1 MRPIY
6 ILLAISMVGS
16 SGCSFM
22 IAGAGTDL
30 RSITTREE
38 VHKQFGT
45 PLTSE
50 VIDGQSVETF
60 HTRQKICEPIWAS
73 GMEMAVGM
81 SIGLAEIVCGPVEF
95 VRLVQRTVLG
105 QELNVIYDATGKVKR
120 WELEPFSIDYP
131 RQKDSAAN
139 EKTDP
144 AAAKKA
150 DMP

>member
-6 ILLAISMVGS
+6 FLLAVSMICS
-16 SGCSFM
+16 SGCSFV
-22 IAGAGTDL
+22 IARAGIDL
-30 RSITTREE
+30 HSITTREE

-60 HTRQKICEPIWAS
+60 HTRQKICETIWAS

-81 SIGLAEIVCGPVEF
+81 SFGLFELEAWPIEV
-95 VRLVQRTVLG
+95 VRLVQHTAFG
-105 QELNVIYDATGKVKR
+105 QDLYVTYDTTGKVTK
-120 WELEPFSIDYP
+120 WEREPWSVDYP

-139 EKTDP
+139 EKIDP
-144 AAAKKA
+144 DAAKKA
-150 DMP
+150 GVP